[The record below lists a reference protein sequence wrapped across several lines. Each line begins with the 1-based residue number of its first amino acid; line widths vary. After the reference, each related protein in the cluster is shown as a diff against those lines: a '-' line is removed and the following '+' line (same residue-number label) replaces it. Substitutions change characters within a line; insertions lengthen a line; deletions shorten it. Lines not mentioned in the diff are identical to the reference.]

1 MPSRPPTHYYAQSF
15 PTHPTTHLPTAYT
28 LRPLLTDP
36 TLASDDVIIIYLSS
50 LHFGTDTSPTSI
62 SSTLPP
68 TPTPTPYLHWNDIN
82 VNALEP
88 FWNEIKALCDEAVC
102 RVEMRVM
109 LGGAGGAYTTYVSAP
124 ETYYALLHDFLTAHP
139 FLCGIDLDVEETLDP
154 DPARALDC
162 IQTLITRLYN
172 DFVVPRTTSTSSTL
186 STLSASSI
194 AQPFAITM
202 APVADSLIDNY
213 PGMGGFVYRDLKRS
227 SCGPMVSSYNVQA
240 YDEYDYATFQRIVKN
255 GFSADQLVYGMLGDQ
270 FEQATPFATAMTEL
284 QHIMNVYPE
293 CRGAV
298 LWEYGDTKV
307 DGVVWG
313 QAVRR
318 AVDGGMGRVK
328 IEANKRDEEYRGCLV
343 M

>member
-15 PTHPTTHLPTAYT
+15 PTHPTTHLPTAST

-36 TLASDDVIIIYLSS
+36 TLASDDVLIIYLSS
-50 LHFGTDTSPTSI
+50 LHFGTDTS
-62 SSTLPP
+62 STQP
-68 TPTPTPYLHWNDIN
+68 PTPTPYLHWNDIN

-88 FWNEIKALCDEAVC
+88 FWNEIKALCNEAVC
-102 RVEMRVM
+102 RVEMRMM

-154 DPARALDC
+154 DPARALTC

-172 DFVVPRTTSTSSTL
+172 DFVVPRTTSTSTTST
-186 STLSASSI
+186 TAR
-194 AQPFAITM
+194 PFAITM
-202 APVADSLIDNY
+202 APVAESLVDNY

-293 CRGAV
+293 CG
-298 LWEYGDTKV
+298 GG
-307 DGVVWG
+307 GVVGIWG
-313 QAVRR
+313 YEGGWGGVGSGGA
-318 AVDGGMGRVK
+318 ACGGWGDGWG
-328 IEANKRDEEYRGCLV
+328 EDRGE
-343 M
+343 

>member
-1 MPSRPPTHYYAQSF
+1 MVAVAF
-15 PTHPTTHLPTAYT
+15 A
-28 LRPLLTDP
+28 
-36 TLASDDVIIIYLSS
+36 ASAASATPFII
-50 LHFGTDTSPTSI
+50 
-62 SSTLPP
+62 
-68 TPTPTPYLHWNDIN
+68 TPFIITPYLHWNDIN

-88 FWNEIKALCDEAVC
+88 FWNEVKALCDEAVC

-172 DFVVPRTTSTSSTL
+172 DFVVPRTTSTLSTS

-307 DGVVWG
+307 DGV
-313 QAVRR
+313 
-318 AVDGGMGRVK
+318 
-328 IEANKRDEEYRGCLV
+328 
-343 M
+343 